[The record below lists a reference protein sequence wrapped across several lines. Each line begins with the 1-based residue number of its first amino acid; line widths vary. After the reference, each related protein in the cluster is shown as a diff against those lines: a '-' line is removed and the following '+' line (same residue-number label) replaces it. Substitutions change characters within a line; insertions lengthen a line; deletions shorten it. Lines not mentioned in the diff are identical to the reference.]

1 VTIVETG
8 EPVLKTKLRAAET
21 TAAALAA
28 QAALICEIWRQRTGR
43 SQAASL
49 DLQGAGLALQ
59 SVNHQ
64 RVWKYPIA
72 YPEPTYPTVA
82 IYPTKD
88 GRHVMIN
95 GGYPGLRNGLL
106 EMLDCANTAEAV
118 RRAVGRRTAAEIEDQ
133 AAARGLSAVQV
144 RSREEWAA
152 HPQGQALAA
161 APIIEIER
169 IGDAPPVPF
178 PIGDMGFPQHSPTVP
193 ATPPSGL
200 RPLSGIRVL
209 DLTHVIAGPTS
220 AKTLAEQGATVLH
233 IYSPNRPQLP
243 PFDIDTGHGKLSAF
257 LDLTNRHEDKE
268 MLRALVRKA
277 DVFAQSYRPRSI
289 SSIFPPDEM
298 AALRPGIVYVSLSC
312 YGFEG
317 PWRNRPGWEQLAQSA
332 TGIAAFEGSLEEP
345 KLAEGFFPNDY
356 ITGFLAAIGT
366 LAALIRRATEGGSWH
381 VKVSLCRTAMIL
393 LDQGQADASAKTAA
407 PPPEV
412 LRRFM
417 MESDGALGRLHFL
430 GPVLRYTETPS
441 RWDLP
446 ASPLGAH
453 PPCWPQ
459 WG

>member
-1 VTIVETG
+1 MPIVA
-8 EPVLKTKLRAAET
+8 LR
-21 TAAALAA
+21 L
-28 QAALICEIWRQRTGR
+28 
-43 SQAASL
+43 
-49 DLQGAGLALQ
+49 
-59 SVNHQ
+59 
-64 RVWKYPIA
+64 
-72 YPEPTYPTVA
+72 
-82 IYPTKD
+82 
-88 GRHVMIN
+88 
-95 GGYPGLRNGLL
+95 
-106 EMLDCANTAEAV
+106 
-118 RRAVGRRTAAEIEDQ
+118 
-133 AAARGLSAVQV
+133 
-144 RSREEWAA
+144 
-152 HPQGQALAA
+152 
-161 APIIEIER
+161 
-169 IGDAPPVPF
+169 
-178 PIGDMGFPQHSPTVP
+178 
-193 ATPPSGL
+193 
-200 RPLSGIRVL
+200 
-209 DLTHVIAGPTS
+209 PTS
-220 AKTLAEQGATVLH
+220 W
-233 IYSPNRPQLP
+233 
-243 PFDIDTGHGKLSAF
+243 
-257 LDLTNRHEDKE
+257 
-268 MLRALVRKA
+268 VRKA

-417 MESDGALGRLHFL
+417 MESDSALGRLHFL

-459 WG
+459 WARRRREAAPPGSCETARDAAAGPRDDDTTGGCRTPRRSARRCKP

>member
-1 VTIVETG
+1 
-8 EPVLKTKLRAAET
+8 
-21 TAAALAA
+21 
-28 QAALICEIWRQRTGR
+28 
-43 SQAASL
+43 
-49 DLQGAGLALQ
+49 
-59 SVNHQ
+59 
-64 RVWKYPIA
+64 
-72 YPEPTYPTVA
+72 
-82 IYPTKD
+82 
-88 GRHVMIN
+88 
-95 GGYPGLRNGLL
+95 
-106 EMLDCANTAEAV
+106 
-118 RRAVGRRTAAEIEDQ
+118 
-133 AAARGLSAVQV
+133 
-144 RSREEWAA
+144 
-152 HPQGQALAA
+152 
-161 APIIEIER
+161 
-169 IGDAPPVPF
+169 
-178 PIGDMGFPQHSPTVP
+178 MGFPQHSPTVP

-298 AALRPGIVYVSLSC
+298 AALQPGIVYVSLSC